1 MTLNR
6 KMPRETRKVL
16 FSNSTLRDVAM
27 KALET
32 KYPDVHI
39 QKVDHNAILIN
50 LTDSKSYDLH
60 VNKSVEDLGGSFMPI
75 TA

>member
-1 MTLNR
+1 
-6 KMPRETRKVL
+6 
-16 FSNSTLRDVAM
+16 M

-50 LTDSKSYDLH
+50 LTDSKIYDLH